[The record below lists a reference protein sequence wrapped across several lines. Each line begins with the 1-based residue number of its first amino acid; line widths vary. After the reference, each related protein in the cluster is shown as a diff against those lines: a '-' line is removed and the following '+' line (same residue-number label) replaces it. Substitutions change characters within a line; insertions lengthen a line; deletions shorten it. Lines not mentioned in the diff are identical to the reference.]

1 MCKMRRMRKMR
12 GRRERRRR
20 RKRKEEIKREE
31 KEGGREGPLLP
42 RVVIPP
48 SRRREWGK

>member
-1 MCKMRRMRKMR
+1 MGKGKV
-12 GRRERRRR
+12 EE
-20 RKRKEEIKREE
+20 KDEKDDKEQGKEE
-31 KEGGREGPLLP
+31 KEREGPLLP